1 MISQWPTKYYFV
13 WILAHSGFQLNIKI
27 VNKKHRT
34 KQLNIFCMIIDES
47 QAVGDTGKEE
57 GTKEGDQEEKQEKG
71 VGNEEETMEN
81 GDKGGKK
88 EYQLE

>member
-1 MISQWPTKYYFV
+1 
-13 WILAHSGFQLNIKI
+13 
-27 VNKKHRT
+27 
-34 KQLNIFCMIIDES
+34 MIIAES

-71 VGNEEETMEN
+71 VSNKEETMEN
-81 GDKGGKK
+81 GDKGGKE

>member
-1 MISQWPTKYYFV
+1 MAHK
-13 WILAHSGFQLNIKI
+13 ILFCLNTSKLK
-27 VNKKHRT
+27 VSAKHKNCEQETHRT

-71 VGNEEETMEN
+71 VSNKEETMEN
-81 GDKGGKK
+81 GDKGGKE

>member
-1 MISQWPTKYYFV
+1 MNTSKLKVSAKHKNCEQET
-13 WILAHSGFQLNIKI
+13 
-27 VNKKHRT
+27 HRT

-71 VGNEEETMEN
+71 VSNEEETMEN
-81 GDKGGKK
+81 GDKGGKE

>member
-1 MISQWPTKYYFV
+1 
-13 WILAHSGFQLNIKI
+13 
-27 VNKKHRT
+27 
-34 KQLNIFCMIIDES
+34 MIIDES

-71 VGNEEETMEN
+71 VSNEEETMEN
-81 GDKGGKK
+81 GDKGGKE

>member
-1 MISQWPTKYYFV
+1 MNTSKLRV
-13 WILAHSGFQLNIKI
+13 LAKHKNCEQET
-27 VNKKHRT
+27 HRT

-71 VGNEEETMEN
+71 VSNEEETMEN
-81 GDKGGKK
+81 GDKGGKE

>member
-1 MISQWPTKYYFV
+1 MNTSKLRVSAKHKNCEQET
-13 WILAHSGFQLNIKI
+13 
-27 VNKKHRT
+27 HRT
-34 KQLNIFCMIIDES
+34 KQLTIFCMIIDES

-71 VGNEEETMEN
+71 VSNEEETMEN
-81 GDKGGKK
+81 GDKGGKE

>member
-1 MISQWPTKYYFV
+1 MNTSKLRVSAKHKNCEQET
-13 WILAHSGFQLNIKI
+13 
-27 VNKKHRT
+27 HRT
-34 KQLNIFCMIIDES
+34 KQLNIFCMIIAES

-71 VGNEEETMEN
+71 VSNKEETMEN
-81 GDKGGKK
+81 GDKGGKE

>member
-1 MISQWPTKYYFV
+1 MAKHKNCEQET
-13 WILAHSGFQLNIKI
+13 
-27 VNKKHRT
+27 HRT

-71 VGNEEETMEN
+71 VSNEEETMEN
-81 GDKGGKK
+81 GDKGGKE